1 MNTKSSAG
9 NFWLLSARWAPRILA
24 ILLAVFVCLFSFDVF
39 GQGTGFWKTLADFLI
54 HNIPTFVLI
63 ALILLSWKWPWTGGA
78 GFIILGVLYFIWS
91 AGKGNASIIIGVVL
105 LIIGALFV
113 LDWFVKKDVR
123 KALPEE

>member
-9 NFWLLSARWAPRILA
+9 NFWLLSARWVPRILA

-39 GQGTGFWKTLADFLI
+39 GQGAGFWKTLAGFLI

-63 ALILLSWKWPWTGGA
+63 ALIVLSWRWPWTGGA

-91 AGKGNASIIIGVVL
+91 AGKGNTSTVIGILPLVV
-105 LIIGALFV
+105 GALFL
-113 LDWFVKKDVR
+113 LDWFLGKNNSKTQ
-123 KALPEE
+123 AAE